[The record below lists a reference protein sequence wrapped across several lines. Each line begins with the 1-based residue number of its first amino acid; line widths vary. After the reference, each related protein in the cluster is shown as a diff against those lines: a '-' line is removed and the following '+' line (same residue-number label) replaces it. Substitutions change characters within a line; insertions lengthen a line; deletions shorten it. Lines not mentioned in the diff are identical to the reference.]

1 MPTEREDSAVDQS
14 SQNQPAHRF
23 RVDFEPMDLP
33 FTCSISGDKNLLA
46 TATLLDTG
54 YVMVDP
60 ESRQAVC
67 IVTSNVDDDPNPTSD
82 D

>member
-1 MPTEREDSAVDQS
+1 MPTEREDSAVEQS

-33 FTCSISGDKNLLA
+33 FTCTLSGEKNLLA
-46 TATLLDTG
+46 TATILDAG

-67 IVTSNVDDDPNPTSD
+67 VVISNVEEIEPFID
-82 D
+82 